1 MGDSYINFTIWT
13 RGLQLVLSRVSLG
26 LVIMVLGGG
35 GLCKLNYLHLQRK
48 MPGLREAR
56 GLRGRPS
63 VVRRRF

>member
-35 GLCKLNYLHLQRK
+35 VFASSIISTY
-48 MPGLREAR
+48 
-56 GLRGRPS
+56 RGRCQGS
-63 VVRRRF
+63 ERLGACVVGPP

>member
-35 GLCKLNYLHLQRK
+35 GGSLQAQLS
-48 MPGLREAR
+48 PLTEEDAR
-56 GLRGRPS
+56 AQRG
-63 VVRRRF
+63 